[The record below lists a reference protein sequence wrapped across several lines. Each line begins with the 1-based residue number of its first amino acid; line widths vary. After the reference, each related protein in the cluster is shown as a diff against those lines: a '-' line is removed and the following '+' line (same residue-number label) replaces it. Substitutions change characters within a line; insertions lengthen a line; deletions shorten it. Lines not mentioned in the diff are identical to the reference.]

1 MQTPPFTINIEPT
14 EGCNLGC
21 SFCGLHGMRKK
32 GTKPWKFMTVET
44 AERIASE
51 IQRVGWNA
59 KIVFA
64 NHGEPTL
71 NPDLIQIITIFR
83 EKLPKAIFHMYTNG
97 IVLSNSKHPNKDV
110 KAIFEAGINNILI
123 DCYSE
128 KSFEF
133 IERINHDNV
142 VVLEPGVEY
151 YTKKR
156 EQRILLVP
164 SIVTD
169 NKNHATRRL
178 ANHAGA
184 AAPLDRSFNNKRC
197 AMPFRELTFRWD
209 GNVALCCDD
218 FRGAYPIANIYDMNI
233 EDIWNHPRFEAARI
247 MLYNYD
253 RNFNPC
259 DGCTNMSVRVGFLP
273 DPSGKESLPAIT
285 DKVRKLAQSVHKEN
299 GYLSDIIVKRP
310 WEEDDDE

>member
-21 SFCGLHGMRKK
+21 SFCGLQGMRKH
-32 GTKPWKFMTVET
+32 GTKPWKFMTLET
-44 AERIASE
+44 AERIATE
-51 IQRVGWNA
+51 IQRVGWKA

-71 NPDLIQIITIFR
+71 NPNFVQIVSIFR
-83 EKLPKAIFHMYTNG
+83 DKLPNAIFHMYTNG
-97 IVLSNSKHPNKDV
+97 IVYGNSKTPNKDI
-110 KAIFEAGINNILI
+110 KAIFNAGINNILV

-128 KSFEF
+128 KSFAF
-133 IERINHDNV
+133 VERIKHKNI

-151 YTKKR
+151 YTHKQ

-164 SIVTD
+164 SIESD
-169 NKNHATRRL
+169 NKNKATRRL

-184 AAPLDRSFNNKRC
+184 AAPLDKSFNNKRC

-209 GNVALCCDD
+209 GNVSLCCDD
-218 FRGAYPIANIYDMNI
+218 FRGAYPIGNIHDMDI
-233 EDIWNHPRFEAARI
+233 EAIWNHPRFEAARI

-253 RNFNPC
+253 RNFTPC
-259 DGCTNMSVRVGFLP
+259 DGCTNISMRVGFLP
-273 DPSGKESLPAIT
+273 DPSGKETLPKIT
-285 DKVRKLAQSVHKEN
+285 KDIRKLAQSVHAEN

-310 WEEDDDE
+310 WEKNE

>member
-21 SFCGLHGMRKK
+21 SFCGLQGMRKH
-32 GTKPWKFMTVET
+32 GTKPWKFMTLET
-44 AERIASE
+44 AERIATE
-51 IQRVGWNA
+51 IQRVGWKA

-71 NPDLIQIITIFR
+71 NPDFVQIVSIFR
-83 EKLPKAIFHMYTNG
+83 DKLPNAIFHMYTNG
-97 IVLSNSKHPNKDV
+97 IVYGKSKTPNKDI
-110 KAIFEAGINNILI
+110 KTIFNAGINNILV

-128 KSFEF
+128 KSFAF
-133 IERINHDNV
+133 VERIKHKNI

-151 YTKKR
+151 YTHKQ
-156 EQRILLVP
+156 EQRILLLP
-164 SIVTD
+164 SIESD
-169 NKNHATRRL
+169 NKNKATRRL

-184 AAPLDRSFNNKRC
+184 AAPLDKSFNNKRC

-209 GNVALCCDD
+209 GNVSLCCDD
-218 FRGAYPIANIYDMNI
+218 FRGAYPIGNIHDMDI
-233 EDIWNHPRFEAARI
+233 DAIWNHPRFEAARI

-253 RNFNPC
+253 RNFTPC
-259 DGCTNMSVRVGFLP
+259 DGCTNISVRVGFLP
-273 DPSGKESLPAIT
+273 DPSGKETLPKIT
-285 DKVRKLAQSVHKEN
+285 KDIRKLAQSVHAEN

-310 WEEDDDE
+310 WEK